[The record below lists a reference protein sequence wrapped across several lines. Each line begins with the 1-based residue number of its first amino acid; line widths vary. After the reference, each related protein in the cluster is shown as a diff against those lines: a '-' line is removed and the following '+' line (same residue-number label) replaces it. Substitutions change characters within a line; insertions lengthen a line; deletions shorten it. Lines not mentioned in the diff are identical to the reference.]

1 MSPAESPWPTHNDA
15 PPPQAGSAIPG
26 AIPAMPPVARD
37 QIHQKIPLLAGL
49 LSGFPGLGNLYNGLY
64 IRALVQFLIVA
75 SLINIA
81 GRSEGALIPMSVV
94 FFWGFAV
101 LDAYRQALLINY
113 GYSQDLGLLDLPQ
126 RPRAGMAGMAAGV
139 ILTLIGIVAF
149 LDQYVQISLDWLYD
163 LWPLLLVGIG
173 LWLIVASIRD
183 RSKGAAS

>member
-15 PPPQAGSAIPG
+15 PPPQAA
-26 AIPAMPPVARD
+26 PAMPAAMPAMARD

-75 SLINIA
+75 SLIHIA
-81 GRSEGALIPMSVV
+81 GRSDGALIPMSVV

-126 RPRAGMAGMAAGV
+126 RPKAGMAGMAAGV

-149 LDQYVQISLDWLYD
+149 LDQYWRIELEWLYD
-163 LWPLLLVGIG
+163 LWPLLLVGFG

-183 RSKGAAS
+183 RAKTSSS

>member
-15 PPPQAGSAIPG
+15 PPPPQAAPSM
-26 AIPAMPPVARD
+26 PAMPAAMARD

-75 SLINIA
+75 SLITIA
-81 GRSEGALIPMSVV
+81 GPSEGALIPMSVV

-126 RPRAGMAGMAAGV
+126 RPKAGMAGMAAGV
-139 ILTLIGIVAF
+139 ILTVIGIVAF
-149 LDQYVQISLDWLYD
+149 LEQYWKIELEWLYD
-163 LWPLLLVGIG
+163 LWPLMLVGVG

-183 RSKGAAS
+183 KSKSSSS